1 MYLFVGFLIVGFFTV
16 IALDIYE
23 KTHRPEAW

>member
-1 MYLFVGFLIVGFFTV
+1 M

-23 KTHRPEAW
+23 KQEV